1 MGKVLVIDSDSSV
14 ADHLESL
21 WIGLGLES
29 ALFGDGMAGM
39 AEARREP
46 PELIVLSVE
55 LARGSGYSLCNKI
68 KKDGKLAEIPM
79 ILASSQASDETFAQH
94 KRLKT
99 CADAYIKKPYQ
110 IDELRDVSQKL
121 LNGEVIAQS
130 QADIMLEQ
138 EQSAALTQV
147 EDAELQA
154 EESSVADLLESEDT
168 VVNEPVP
175 PLPGPGEVENPIE
188 KELPFA
194 QTDGLAESPLS
205 LESETMAKSL
215 GQSWNANAGLTDFT
229 QSGGSVSGGYTQNG
243 PANDLDQRLN
253 HVAGVIGAEQRL
265 TQEATLAVEQATGEL
280 SKVRQELEA
289 TAAAWHTLSQKIE
302 PLLARLQSVIQER
315 DRLKKELAQLAD
327 TTKNFHGEIGKAS
340 DIRREAQTTINT
352 VLGLLDDAGLGE

>member
-14 ADHLESL
+14 ADHLASL
-21 WIGLGLES
+21 WVGLGLES
-29 ALFGDGMAGM
+29 QLFGDGMAGM

-79 ILASSQASDETFAQH
+79 ILASSQASEETFAQH
-94 KRLKT
+94 RRLKT

-110 IDELRDVSQKL
+110 IEELRDVSQKL
-121 LNGEVIAQS
+121 LNGEVIVQS
-130 QADIMLEQ
+130 QADIALGEA
-138 EQSAALTQV
+138 QSAELTHV
-147 EDAELQA
+147 EDVELKA
-154 EESSVADLLESEDT
+154 EESSVANLLESEDT

-175 PLPGPGEVENPIE
+175 PFSEPREVENPVE

-194 QTDGLAESPLS
+194 QTDGLAEPSLS
-205 LESETMAKSL
+205 LESKTMAKSL
-215 GQSWNANAGLTDFT
+215 GQSWNPNSGLTDFT
-229 QSGGSVSGGYTQNG
+229 QSGTSTQGGYAQHT

-289 TAAAWHTLSQKIE
+289 TAAAWHMLSQKIE

-327 TTKNFHGEIGKAS
+327 TTKNFHGEIDKAS
-340 DIRREAQTTINT
+340 GIRREAQTTIDT
-352 VLGLLDDAGLGE
+352 VLSLLDDAGLGE